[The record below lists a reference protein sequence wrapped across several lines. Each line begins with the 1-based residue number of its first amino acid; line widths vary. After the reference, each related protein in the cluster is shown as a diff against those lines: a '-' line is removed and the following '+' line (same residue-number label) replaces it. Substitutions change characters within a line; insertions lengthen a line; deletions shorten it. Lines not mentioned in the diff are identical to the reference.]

1 MKLLIAMAVLLLLG
15 VFAARRGKA
24 PGTPRQT
31 RDADQ
36 QVLDA
41 LRMNGADL
49 SKPTETLF
57 YLYLPTEVEADI
69 VAAALRNDGFEAEVS
84 PPADGYTMW
93 LCRATIEMVPELGAI
108 HQLRDRFTALVAAY
122 GGEYDGWEAAV
133 TG

>member
-1 MKLLIAMAVLLLLG
+1 VKLLIAMAVLLLLG
-15 VFAARRGKA
+15 AFAARRGKA
-24 PGTPRQT
+24 QGTRGT

-57 YLYLPTEVEADI
+57 YLYLPTEVEADT

-108 HQLRDRFTALVAAY
+108 HQLRDRFTALAAAH